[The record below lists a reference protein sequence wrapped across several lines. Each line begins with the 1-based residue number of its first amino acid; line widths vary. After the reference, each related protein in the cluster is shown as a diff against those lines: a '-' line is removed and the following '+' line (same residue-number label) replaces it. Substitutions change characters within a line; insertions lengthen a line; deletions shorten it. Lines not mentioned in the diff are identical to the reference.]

1 MPSLSPSLQNR
12 LRDALLKCAPFGS
25 NEVLRLLFDDDRLAA
40 WKYNVPEAATPASRV
55 SFLIS
60 QFMDAWN
67 AEGQNALSLFLCVL
81 SELPERGAQCSAA
94 DLCALA
100 AEVQTALI
108 AGKIAECER
117 ELTQVRDH
125 QSRGWTDAAYAQ
137 RRLAELQTMIQT
149 WKARQAAPPLCS
161 PEPVA
166 SIASGS
172 APSQTVA
179 SAVAQPSERA
189 PETYTDLEIHI
200 APKSVDTGRYAVT
213 AELDSEGK
221 YYGAMQMGVQ
231 ERERFSAIPDSEAY
245 GVALFDALFHDDIYI
260 AFATARERAHAKTAD
275 RLRLRL
281 WIDHE
286 AVDLHALV
294 WERLHYRSESGA
306 FRVATDAKLPFSRY
320 FGLQRG
326 EASAIEGQVRM
337 LCVIANPQNLED
349 EGFVPLDVDAEIAN
363 LRAALDG
370 LRQSGVSIT
379 IMPGRTGLSDNQKDV
394 LTAAGYTILSG
405 FATLGGIFEALAYA
419 PGYHLLHFVGH
430 GTFSQRTGKAALI
443 LEDEEGF
450 VREVADNTL
459 TGRLNG
465 LDHKPHLI
473 FLAACESASR
483 SAQTPNPFVGLAPRL
498 VQIGIPAVVAMQDKI
513 GVKTA
518 QALTRHFYRFLLQ
531 HGVVDKALNQ
541 ARNLL
546 EDTQDWATPVLF
558 MHLRE
563 GRLLK

>member
-12 LRDALLKCAPFGS
+12 LRDALLRCAPFGS
-25 NEVLRLLFDDDRLAA
+25 NEALRLLFDDCRLAA

-67 AEGQNALSLFLCVL
+67 ADGQNALSLFICVL
-81 SELPERGAQCSAA
+81 VERPDCGAQCPAP

-100 AEVQTALI
+100 NEVQMALI
-108 AGKIAECER
+108 AGKIVECER
-117 ELTQVRDH
+117 ELAQVRDH
-125 QSRGWTDAAYAQ
+125 QTRGWSDPAYAP
-137 RRLAELQTMIQT
+137 RRAAELQALIQT
-149 WKARQAAPPLCS
+149 WKERQAAPPLCAPDS
-161 PEPVA
+161 VAPVA
-166 SIASGS
+166 SGGTPQQSVTPPLAKP
-172 APSQTVA
+172 A
-179 SAVAQPSERA
+179 ERA

-200 APKSVDTGRYAVT
+200 ALNNKDAGQYAII
-213 AELDSEGK
+213 AELDGEGR
-221 YYGAMQMGVQ
+221 YYGTMQMGV
-231 ERERFSAIPDSEAY
+231 EARERLSEVTDSEAY
-245 GVALFDALFHDDIYI
+245 GLALFDALFHSDLYI

-281 WIDHE
+281 WIDPE
-286 AVDLHALV
+286 AADLHALV
-294 WERLHYRSESGA
+294 WERLHYRNEGGA
-306 FRVATDAKLPFSRY
+306 FCVATDAKLPFSRY

-349 EGFVPLDVDAEIAN
+349 EGFIPLNVDAEIAN

-379 IMPGRTGLSDNQKDV
+379 IMPGRTGLSAPQKDA
-394 LTAAGYTILSG
+394 LIAAGYTLLSG

-419 PGYHLLHFVGH
+419 PGYHLLHVVGH
-430 GTFSQRTGKAALI
+430 GTFSQRAGKAALI

-483 SAQTPNPFVGLAPRL
+483 SDKTANPFVGLAPRL

-518 QALTRHFYRFLLQ
+518 QELTRHFYRFLLQ

-546 EDTQDWATPVLF
+546 EDTRDWATPALF
-558 MHLRE
+558 MRLRE
-563 GRLLK
+563 GRLLY